1 MEVTRPHWIGQDRH
15 WQPEHHSFEGQTLI
29 RVVQVCGDSCKTSA
43 GHEHEPAGMTPV
55 ELWRWQ
61 LRSKA
66 TGRTYLS
73 HRLMTEAE
81 ALAKDPMAVRAEW
94 SLVVQWVPD
103 KPVQP
108 TPKRW
113 PP

>member
-1 MEVTRPHWIGQDRH
+1 M
-15 WQPEHHSFEGQTLI
+15 
-29 RVVQVCGDSCKTSA
+29 VQVGGDNCKTST
-43 GHEHEPAGMTPV
+43 GEELETAGMTPV

-61 LRSKA
+61 LHSKT

-73 HRLMTEAE
+73 HKFMTEAE
-81 ALAKDPMAVRAEW
+81 ALAKDPLAVRAEW
-94 SLVVQWVPD
+94 SLVVRWVSD
-103 KPVQP
+103 KPVEP